1 MLINT
6 RDAVVGRRREL
17 ELIIACLEAGK
28 HILLEGAPGTS
39 KSTILTEISENSNL
53 PLYIMEGNAD
63 LTPAKIVGNFDPAL
77 VLEHGMQPEYFIKGP
92 LYKAMEEGG
101 IFYVDEF
108 NRMAP
113 DASNT
118 LIRAIEENVLVV
130 PRIGQIKAHK
140 HFRVVLAQNPF
151 DDVGVGRISRALF
164 DRLIRIQMHYQTEVE
179 EQEIVRRETN
189 PEIQSQF
196 IRIAVQLVRAT
207 RMHPEIKQGASVR
220 GAMDLVTIVSSLV
233 ELGSERSSFEVL
245 RDAAWAALSGKIWI
259 DPSSDRSAE
268 DIIEELLLQILTAN
282 QLAFP
287 DDLEDWEILKKK
299 MTDEDSSILVDE
311 EVAITTDEAEGNL
324 QGKGIDNFA
333 QEHGTDRIEMVGSV
347 LLELQADVRK
357 RVVHWAT
364 RLLIQ
369 ETSELLGIRRNIPRY
384 VSERPKREFLDF
396 DLDGTIEKVMEDPIR
411 KFEALRVFN
420 RARADHSALLII
432 DSSYSMSGKKVVLAA
447 ALAATVS
454 HIFDTQNIAVIHF
467 GTKGHVLKRFDIEMS
482 PETLVEQIFSL
493 TPKGLTNIYL
503 GLKVAIEE
511 LGERKHGKY
520 TAFLMSDCDVNA
532 GKVPSVIAW
541 RLPGLKIITMPPE
554 VNDFVAGIIAKET
567 RGEIFPAANARDIP
581 LILRQIFSRN
591 DRRG

>member
-1 MLINT
+1 M
-6 RDAVVGRRREL
+6 VGRRREL
-17 ELIIACLEAGK
+17 ELIIACLDAGK

-77 VLEHGMQPEYFIKGP
+77 VLEHGMHPEYFIKGP

-130 PRIGQIKAHK
+130 PRIGQVKAHRD
-140 HFRVVLAQNPF
+140 FRVVLAQNPF

-179 EQEIVRRETN
+179 EQEIVRRETD

-207 RMHPEIKQGASVR
+207 RIHPEIKQGASVR
-220 GAMDLVTIVSSLV
+220 GAIDLVTIVSSLV
-233 ELGSERSSFEVL
+233 EVGSERSSFEVL
-245 RDAAWAALSGKIWI
+245 RDSAWAALSGKIWI

-268 DIIEELLLQILTAN
+268 DIIEELLLQILNAN

-299 MTDEDSSILVDE
+299 MTDEDSSILIDE
-311 EVAITTDEAEGNL
+311 EVAVTTDEAEGNL

-333 QEHGTDRIEMVGSV
+333 PEHGTDQIEMVGSV
-347 LLELQADVRK
+347 LLELQADLRK
-357 RVVHWAT
+357 RVVQWAT

-384 VSERPKREFLDF
+384 VSEKPKRQFLDF
-396 DLDGTIEKVMEDPIR
+396 DLDGTIETVIENPIR

-454 HIFDTQNIAVIHF
+454 HIFEAQNIAVIHF
-467 GTKGHVLKRFDIEMS
+467 GTKGHVLKRFDIDIS

-567 RGEIFPAANARDIP
+567 RGEIFPATTPRDIP

-591 DRRG
+591 NARV